1 MFVLII
7 WLLAGALLCVSL
19 SKDREKTA
27 RSLRVAWKF
36 FCSMALLV
44 LLTIWSIGFLLSLLP
59 PDLISRVIGQDSGL
73 KGVILAALFGSVV
86 LIQAFIAFP
95 LAGSFL
101 RQGAS
106 VTAIAAFVTTLVM
119 VGVLTAPL
127 EAKFFG
133 KRFTLWRNSL
143 SFIFAIVIAL
153 LMGVVLR

>member
-7 WLLAGALLCVSL
+7 WLLAGALLCISL
-19 SKDREKTA
+19 FKDREKAT

-36 FCSMALLV
+36 FYSMALLV

-59 PDLISRVIGQDSGL
+59 PGLISRVIGQDSGL
-73 KGVILAALFGSVV
+73 KGVVLAALFGSVV

-133 KRFTLWRNSL
+133 KRFALWRNSL
-143 SFIFAIVIAL
+143 SFIFAVVIAL

>member
-1 MFVLII
+1 MFSLIVWI
-7 WLLAGALLCVSL
+7 FAASMLLL
-19 SKDREKTA
+19 SFLKNKDKTA
-27 RSLRVAWKF
+27 KSLKVSWKF
-36 FCSMALLV
+36 FSSMALLV
-44 LLTIWSIGFLLSLLP
+44 LLTIWAIGFLISLLP
-59 PDLISRVIGQDSGL
+59 PELVSRIIGSDSGF
-73 KGVILAALFGSVV
+73 KGVVLAALFGSVV

-101 RQGAS
+101 RQGVS

-133 KRFTLWRNSL
+133 KRFTVWRNSL

-153 LMGVVLR
+153 LMGVILR

>member
-1 MFVLII
+1 MLI
-7 WLLAGALLCVSL
+7 L
-19 SKDREKTA
+19 SMVKDGEKTV

-44 LLTIWSIGFLLSLLP
+44 LLTIWAIGFLLSF
-59 PDLISRVIGQDSGL
+59 ISPELVSRIIGQDSGF
-73 KGVILAALFGSVV
+73 KGVILAGLFGSVV

-101 RQGAS
+101 RKDAS

-127 EAKFFG
+127 RGEVSRCGIRRAAAGFNPAQHRSHQLFSQRYYEKE
-133 KRFTLWRNSL
+133 KS
-143 SFIFAIVIAL
+143 S
-153 LMGVVLR
+153 

>member
-7 WLLAGALLCVSL
+7 WLLA
-19 SKDREKTA
+19 
-27 RSLRVAWKF
+27 
-36 FCSMALLV
+36 
-44 LLTIWSIGFLLSLLP
+44 
-59 PDLISRVIGQDSGL
+59 DLISRVIGQDSGL
-73 KGVILAALFGSVV
+73 KGVVLAALFGSVV